1 MIEILQFGG
10 VEVHYTDKEFTVDN
24 VIYPAESYII
34 FISQPCG
41 RYAKDLLEEQFYP
54 DLRKNR
60 KDPPIRPFDAAGWT
74 LPYVIGIKCFQID
87 KPFSLNATLLDN
99 PNYPEEKVISFKG
112 KYFIP

>member
-34 FISQPCG
+34 FLSQPYG

-60 KDPPIRPFDAAGWT
+60 KDPLIRPFDAVGWI
-74 LPYVIGIKCFQID
+74 LPYVM
-87 KPFSLNATLLDN
+87 
-99 PNYPEEKVISFKG
+99 
-112 KYFIP
+112 